1 MGTTVI
7 RCSWIWRHSTRGPTS
22 LNRTAADATE
32 RSRRR
37 PAPQCMRIAAAFRA
51 GTAWLRGA
59 DGASTSNG
67 RTLIGDRHTARPSR
81 PPSGGPDARRRL
93 WTYVVDRWRHGE
105 PFSGDLA
112 LVFTPHRRLEQL
124 SVGASEW
131 AV

>member
-1 MGTTVI
+1 
-7 RCSWIWRHSTRGPTS
+7 
-22 LNRTAADATE
+22 
-32 RSRRR
+32 
-37 PAPQCMRIAAAFRA
+37 MRIAAAFGA
-51 GTAWLRGA
+51 GTAWLRCA

-67 RTLIGDRHTARPSR
+67 RTLSAIGTPR
-81 PPSGGPDARRRL
+81 GGPDARRWL

>member
-1 MGTTVI
+1 
-7 RCSWIWRHSTRGPTS
+7 
-22 LNRTAADATE
+22 
-32 RSRRR
+32 
-37 PAPQCMRIAAAFRA
+37 MRIAAAFGA
-51 GTAWLRGA
+51 GTAWLRCA

-67 RTLIGDRHTARPSR
+67 RTLIGDGTPRGLQGRLTAVLTLV
-81 PPSGGPDARRRL
+81 GAL